1 MQEKLLSNQQKL
13 NDINY
18 NYRKIEENI
27 ANAAIKSGRTRDDII
42 FLAATKTVDVEYI
55 NYAVDITFLA
65 ATKTVD
71 VEYIN
76 YAVSLGLRYIGE
88 NKVQELLSKYE
99 GYALDKCSL
108 QFIGHLQSNKVR
120 QIVGKVDMI
129 QSVDSVRLAE
139 SAVTVTSGDG
149 KDGIHV
155 SDDADEEQGT
165 ESDSFFYMADGNLTV
180 TSGDDGIHAD
190 ASVIIEGGTILINES
205 YEGIEGLSISIIRR
219 RRLGR
224 QITWRHE

>member
-55 NYAVDITFLA
+55 NYAVG
-65 ATKTVD
+65 
-71 VEYIN
+71 
-76 YAVSLGLRYIGE
+76 LGLKYIGE

-129 QSVDSVRLAE
+129 QSVDSIKLADE
-139 SAVTVTSGDG
+139 ISKQSLKHGITTDILLEVNMAGEVS
-149 KDGIHV
+149 KFGIHP
-155 SDDADEEQGT
+155 DEAVNLARAVAPLPGIQLRGLMIFLHSNEQ
-165 ESDSFFYMADGNLTV
+165 D
-180 TSGDDGIHAD
+180 
-190 ASVIIEGGTILINES
+190 
-205 YEGIEGLSISIIRR
+205 
-219 RRLGR
+219 RLR
-224 QITWRHE
+224 YIK

>member
-1 MQEKLLSNQQKL
+1 MQEKLSSSQQKL

-27 ANAAIKSGRTRDDII
+27 ANAALISGRTRD
-42 FLAATKTVDVEYI
+42 
-55 NYAVDITFLA
+55 DITFLA

-108 QFIGHLQSNKVR
+108 QFIGHLQSNRSAKGLRIRSEQHSFPSDILSYHQSFVESCHLRVQSKVAGAT
-120 QIVGKVDMI
+120 Q
-129 QSVDSVRLAE
+129 
-139 SAVTVTSGDG
+139 
-149 KDGIHV
+149 
-155 SDDADEEQGT
+155 
-165 ESDSFFYMADGNLTV
+165 F
-180 TSGDDGIHAD
+180 
-190 ASVIIEGGTILINES
+190 
-205 YEGIEGLSISIIRR
+205 
-219 RRLGR
+219 
-224 QITWRHE
+224 